1 MPEKRRADYL
11 AKAEE
16 AGKRAASI
24 RDPETRKVWTQIA
37 DEWRRLADQISRTS
51 KF

>member
-1 MPEKRRADYL
+1 MPERRRANYL

-16 AGKRAASI
+16 AEKQAAGV
-24 RDPETRKVWTQIA
+24 RDPEARKAWTQIA